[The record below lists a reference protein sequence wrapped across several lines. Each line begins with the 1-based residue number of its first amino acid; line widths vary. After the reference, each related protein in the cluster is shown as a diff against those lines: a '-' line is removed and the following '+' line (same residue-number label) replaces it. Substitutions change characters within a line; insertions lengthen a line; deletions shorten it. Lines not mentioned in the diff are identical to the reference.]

1 MALKALPDK
10 VLLSSLETSLANLR
24 QRWSQP
30 WPGLPLVF
38 ERCWQQ
44 LGHAENHP
52 NARTAALMALGR
64 SITEAI
70 ESDGQRRAV
79 LGCEPAYHN
88 RLHMADTMV
97 CLTVLLM
104 AQRTVV
110 NANPATTLRHERL
123 ALLAMLAHDLLHD
136 GGVNRFPAEMESR
149 SAHALLPVMQQHAL
163 SERDQ
168 HLVSHLILST
178 DAQAVRAA
186 HERVADRPFSIDD
199 VDCLTVLIQEA
210 DVLASTLP
218 GTGLELTRCLAK
230 EWERSNPAA
239 APGLI
244 TPAGRL
250 HFLERAAL
258 FSSPASRRLGVQSVR
273 QAEMEALRR
282 QLAN

>member
-1 MALKALPDK
+1 MNLMK
-10 VLLSSLETSLANLR
+10 VCRMDFPRTLDASLTNLR
-24 QRWSQP
+24 QRWP
-30 WPGLPLVF
+30 HAWPGMDAVWRGCLHQLEGEQPQDDPWTDSVH
-38 ERCWQQ
+38 RCA
-44 LGHAENHP
+44 HDV
-52 NARTAALMALGR
+52 ALWLD
-64 SITEAI
+64 E
-70 ESDGQRRAV
+70 DGEDRRRA
-79 LGCEPAYHN
+79 GTEPAYHN